1 MLTDFFFE
9 VDNNV
14 LRTHWINAFE
24 SVGVVPAELENSR
37 VSVRKEKKKLFGI
50 F

>member
-1 MLTDFFFE
+1 MLTDFILE

-14 LRTHWINAFE
+14 LRSHWVNAFE
-24 SVGVVPAELENSR
+24 SIGVVQAQDNSSR
-37 VSVRKEKKKLFGI
+37 LSMRKEKKKLFGI